1 MTCEG
6 FDFSQLFARIPYSEN
21 EEEDDEEEYDDDE
34 DEYEEED
41 DYYDQEEWNYENISS
56 ASKDKMKNLG
66 KPSLKTSTTSALA
79 PKEFPSLR

>member
-41 DYYDQEEWNYENISS
+41 DYYDQEE
-56 ASKDKMKNLG
+56 
-66 KPSLKTSTTSALA
+66 
-79 PKEFPSLR
+79 